1 MTRFYLGD
9 YAEARLAAA
18 AALRDGERTGDREQ
32 VGRALNALAL
42 VSTAAGAP
50 GEAMDYCERAV
61 EILDDP
67 ATWRRLASVHWLL
80 ALNRIYTA
88 QFDSALAQLQH
99 CVTLADSVGDGK
111 LRSMAEGLESWVHA
125 ARGDGLAAM
134 DCAQRSLAASRGTI
148 PTSLA
153 LRWVG
158 YAHLDQGNARAAIDV
173 LERACEQ
180 IEHFPVRHTY
190 VESLA
195 FLAEAHVLAGDAA
208 HGLELRGARPSWRR
222 SRAAPSTSAWPSAP
236 PAAPPGPPAMR
247 MRARTTWAGPWRRS
261 SRNGAVFE
269 AAMTRLELARALA
282 ARGERDDAQTHL
294 AEAIGAFS
302 AARVPRRVAKARALA
317 HILGLQLRDA
327 GSDVAD
333 PAAV

>member
-1 MTRFYLGD
+1 
-9 YAEARLAAA
+9 
-18 AALRDGERTGDREQ
+18 
-32 VGRALNALAL
+32 
-42 VSTAAGAP
+42 
-50 GEAMDYCERAV
+50 MDYCERAV

-88 QFDSALAQLQH
+88 QFESALAQLQR
-99 CVTLADSVGDGK
+99 CVTLADSVGDRK

-125 ARGDGLAAM
+125 ARGDGGAAM
-134 DCAQRSLAASRGTI
+134 DCAQRALAASRGTI

-208 HGLELRGARPSWRR
+208 HGLELARRATELAQIEGSPFNVGLAE
-222 SRAAPSTSAWPSAP
+222 RAAGR
-236 PAAPPGPPAMR
+236 AA
-247 MRARTTWAGPWRRS
+247 RATGDAHAGEDHLGRALEAFEL
-261 SRNGAVFE
+261 NGAAFE

-294 AEAIGAFS
+294 AEAIGAFG
-302 AARVPRRVAKARALA
+302 AARVPRRVAEARALS
-317 HILGLQLRDA
+317 HTLGLELRDA
-327 GSDVAD
+327 GSDVGDA
-333 PAAV
+333 AAV